1 MSRINSIPAIWISLL
16 VRKPRVNARANTAHP
31 DTPGIP
37 ASIRGSLENEL
48 ESYVTS
54 SLIKKMLDD
63 WELRS
68 THVKEQVSTKIVLN
82 KQDLIKVEA
91 LAEAYKLP
99 ASDLLANLINTTLQE
114 IEEQMPYVAG
124 DKVIRIEEGDPI
136 YEDVGRTP
144 EYQAAKDRLQRK

>member
-1 MSRINSIPAIWISLL
+1 M
-16 VRKPRVNARANTAHP
+16 
-31 DTPGIP
+31 
-37 ASIRGSLENEL
+37 
-48 ESYVTS
+48 TS

-63 WELRS
+63 WDLRS

-82 KQDLIKVEA
+82 RVDLIKVEA

-99 ASDLLANLINTTLQE
+99 ASDLLANLINTALLE
-114 IEEQMPYVAG
+114 IEEQIPYVAG

-144 EYQAAKDRLQRK
+144 EYLSAKDRLQRK

>member
-1 MSRINSIPAIWISLL
+1 M
-16 VRKPRVNARANTAHP
+16 
-31 DTPGIP
+31 
-37 ASIRGSLENEL
+37 
-48 ESYVTS
+48 TS

-82 KQDLIKVEA
+82 KVDLTKVEA

-99 ASDLLANLINTTLQE
+99 AGDLLANLINTTLLE
-114 IEEQMPYVAG
+114 IEEQIPYVAG
-124 DKVIRIEEGDPI
+124 DKVIRFEEGDPI

-144 EYQAAKDRLQRK
+144 EYLAAKARLQKK

>member
-1 MSRINSIPAIWISLL
+1 M
-16 VRKPRVNARANTAHP
+16 
-31 DTPGIP
+31 
-37 ASIRGSLENEL
+37 
-48 ESYVTS
+48 TS
-54 SLIKKMLDD
+54 SLIEKMLDD

-99 ASDLLANLINTTLQE
+99 ASDLLANLINTTLRE

-144 EYQAAKDRLQRK
+144 EYLAAKDRLQRK

>member
-1 MSRINSIPAIWISLL
+1 MTR
-16 VRKPRVNARANTAHP
+16 
-31 DTPGIP
+31 
-37 ASIRGSLENEL
+37 
-48 ESYVTS
+48 

-63 WELRS
+63 WEQRS

-82 KQDLIKVEA
+82 RVDLIKVEA

-99 ASDLLANLINTTLQE
+99 ASDLLANLINTVLLE

-144 EYQAAKDRLQRK
+144 EYLASKARLQRK

>member
-1 MSRINSIPAIWISLL
+1 M
-16 VRKPRVNARANTAHP
+16 
-31 DTPGIP
+31 
-37 ASIRGSLENEL
+37 
-48 ESYVTS
+48 TS

-82 KQDLIKVEA
+82 RVDLIKVEA

-99 ASDLLANLINTTLQE
+99 ASDLLANLINTVLLE

-144 EYQAAKDRLQRK
+144 EYLAAKDRLQRK

>member
-1 MSRINSIPAIWISLL
+1 M
-16 VRKPRVNARANTAHP
+16 
-31 DTPGIP
+31 
-37 ASIRGSLENEL
+37 
-48 ESYVTS
+48 TS

-68 THVKEQVSTKIVLN
+68 THVKEQISAKIVLN

-99 ASDLLANLINTTLQE
+99 ASDLLANLINTTLRE
-114 IEEQMPYVAG
+114 IEEQMPYVTG
-124 DKVIRIEEGDPI
+124 DKVIRIEEGDPV

-144 EYQAAKDRLQRK
+144 EYLAAKDRLQRK

>member
-1 MSRINSIPAIWISLL
+1 M
-16 VRKPRVNARANTAHP
+16 
-31 DTPGIP
+31 
-37 ASIRGSLENEL
+37 
-48 ESYVTS
+48 TS

-99 ASDLLANLINTTLQE
+99 ASDLLANLINTTLRE

-144 EYQAAKDRLQRK
+144 EYLAAKDRLQS

>member
-1 MSRINSIPAIWISLL
+1 M
-16 VRKPRVNARANTAHP
+16 
-31 DTPGIP
+31 
-37 ASIRGSLENEL
+37 
-48 ESYVTS
+48 TS

-99 ASDLLANLINTTLQE
+99 ASDLLANLINTTLRE

-144 EYQAAKDRLQRK
+144 IYHAAKDRLQRK

>member
-1 MSRINSIPAIWISLL
+1 M
-16 VRKPRVNARANTAHP
+16 
-31 DTPGIP
+31 
-37 ASIRGSLENEL
+37 
-48 ESYVTS
+48 TS
-54 SLIKKMLDD
+54 SVIKKMLDD

-68 THVKEQVSTKIVLN
+68 THVKEQVSTKVVLN

-99 ASDLLANLINTTLQE
+99 ASDLLANLINSTLRE
-114 IEEQMPYVAG
+114 IEEQIPYVAG

>member
-1 MSRINSIPAIWISLL
+1 
-16 VRKPRVNARANTAHP
+16 
-31 DTPGIP
+31 
-37 ASIRGSLENEL
+37 
-48 ESYVTS
+48 
-54 SLIKKMLDD
+54 
-63 WELRS
+63 
-68 THVKEQVSTKIVLN
+68 
-82 KQDLIKVEA
+82 LIKVEA

-99 ASDLLANLINTTLQE
+99 ASDLLANLINTTLRE

>member
-1 MSRINSIPAIWISLL
+1 M
-16 VRKPRVNARANTAHP
+16 
-31 DTPGIP
+31 
-37 ASIRGSLENEL
+37 
-48 ESYVTS
+48 TS

-63 WELRS
+63 WEVRS

-99 ASDLLANLINTTLQE
+99 ASDLLANLISTTLWE

-144 EYQAAKDRLQRK
+144 EYLAAKDRLQRK

>member
-1 MSRINSIPAIWISLL
+1 
-16 VRKPRVNARANTAHP
+16 
-31 DTPGIP
+31 
-37 ASIRGSLENEL
+37 
-48 ESYVTS
+48 
-54 SLIKKMLDD
+54 MLDD

-99 ASDLLANLINTTLQE
+99 ASDLLANLINITLRE

-144 EYQAAKDRLQRK
+144 EYLVAKDRLQRK

>member
-1 MSRINSIPAIWISLL
+1 M
-16 VRKPRVNARANTAHP
+16 
-31 DTPGIP
+31 
-37 ASIRGSLENEL
+37 
-48 ESYVTS
+48 TS

-99 ASDLLANLINTTLQE
+99 ASDLLANLINTTLRE

-124 DKVIRIEEGDPI
+124 DKVIRIEEGEPI

-144 EYQAAKDRLQRK
+144 EYLAAKDRLQRK

>member
-1 MSRINSIPAIWISLL
+1 M
-16 VRKPRVNARANTAHP
+16 
-31 DTPGIP
+31 
-37 ASIRGSLENEL
+37 
-48 ESYVTS
+48 TS

-63 WELRS
+63 WDLRS

-82 KQDLIKVEA
+82 RVDLIKVEA

-99 ASDLLANLINTTLQE
+99 ASDLLANLINTALLE
-114 IEEQMPYVAG
+114 IEEQIPYVAG

-144 EYQAAKDRLQRK
+144 EYLAAKDRLQRK

>member
-1 MSRINSIPAIWISLL
+1 M
-16 VRKPRVNARANTAHP
+16 
-31 DTPGIP
+31 
-37 ASIRGSLENEL
+37 
-48 ESYVTS
+48 TS

-63 WELRS
+63 RDVRS

-82 KQDLIKVEA
+82 KQDLIRVEA

-99 ASDLLANLINTTLQE
+99 ASDLLANLINTTLRE

-144 EYQAAKDRLQRK
+144 EYLAAKDRLQS

>member
-1 MSRINSIPAIWISLL
+1 M
-16 VRKPRVNARANTAHP
+16 
-31 DTPGIP
+31 
-37 ASIRGSLENEL
+37 
-48 ESYVTS
+48 TS

-99 ASDLLANLINTTLQE
+99 ASDLLANLINTTLRE

-144 EYQAAKDRLQRK
+144 EYLAAKDRLQKK

>member
-1 MSRINSIPAIWISLL
+1 MTR
-16 VRKPRVNARANTAHP
+16 
-31 DTPGIP
+31 
-37 ASIRGSLENEL
+37 
-48 ESYVTS
+48 

-82 KQDLIKVEA
+82 RVDLIKVEA

-99 ASDLLANLINTTLQE
+99 ASDLLANLINTVLLE

-144 EYQAAKDRLQRK
+144 EYLAAKDRLQKK

>member
-1 MSRINSIPAIWISLL
+1 M
-16 VRKPRVNARANTAHP
+16 
-31 DTPGIP
+31 
-37 ASIRGSLENEL
+37 
-48 ESYVTS
+48 TS

-82 KQDLIKVEA
+82 RVDLIKVEA

-99 ASDLLANLINTTLQE
+99 ASDLLANLINTVLLE

-144 EYQAAKDRLQRK
+144 EYLAAKARLQRQ

>member
-1 MSRINSIPAIWISLL
+1 M
-16 VRKPRVNARANTAHP
+16 
-31 DTPGIP
+31 
-37 ASIRGSLENEL
+37 
-48 ESYVTS
+48 TS

-63 WELRS
+63 WDLRS

-82 KQDLIKVEA
+82 RVDLIKVEA

-99 ASDLLANLINTTLQE
+99 ASDLLANLINTALLE
-114 IEEQMPYVAG
+114 IEEQIPYVAG

-144 EYQAAKDRLQRK
+144 EYLAAKDRLQRN

>member
-1 MSRINSIPAIWISLL
+1 M
-16 VRKPRVNARANTAHP
+16 
-31 DTPGIP
+31 
-37 ASIRGSLENEL
+37 
-48 ESYVTS
+48 TS

-82 KQDLIKVEA
+82 RVDLIKVEA

-99 ASDLLANLINTTLQE
+99 ASNLLANLINTVLLE

-144 EYQAAKDRLQRK
+144 EYLAAKARLQRQ

>member
-1 MSRINSIPAIWISLL
+1 M
-16 VRKPRVNARANTAHP
+16 T
-31 DTPGIP
+31 
-37 ASIRGSLENEL
+37 RG
-48 ESYVTS
+48 
-54 SLIKKMLDD
+54 LIKKMLDD

-82 KQDLIKVEA
+82 RVDLIKVEA

-99 ASDLLANLINTTLQE
+99 ASDLLANLINTTLLE

-136 YEDVGRTP
+136 YEDVGRAP
-144 EYQAAKDRLQRK
+144 EYLAAKARLQRK